1 MENFQRFVRIG
12 DDRINVNEIIS
23 YGLKTDEDD
32 DTYLYIDTKSDENV
46 FAYYEDDLDVELEE
60 KLGELDGLLL
70 IRMLGHVDFRRREE

>member
-1 MENFQRFVRIG
+1 MENFQRFVRLG

-32 DTYLYIDTKSDENV
+32 DTYLYIDTKSDENI

-60 KLGELDGLLL
+60 KLGEHDGLLL
-70 IRMLGHVDFRRREE
+70 IRTLGHVDFRRRE

>member
-1 MENFQRFVRIG
+1 MENFQRFVRLG

-70 IRMLGHVDFRRREE
+70 IRTLGHVDFRRRE